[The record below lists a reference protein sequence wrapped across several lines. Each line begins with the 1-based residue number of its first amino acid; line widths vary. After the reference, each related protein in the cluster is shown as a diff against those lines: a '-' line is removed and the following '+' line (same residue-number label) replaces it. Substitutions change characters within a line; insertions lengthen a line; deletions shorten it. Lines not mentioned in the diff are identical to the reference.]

1 MNTDFLKYNRN
12 GNIKYLHVDY
22 NLINDLYV
30 PPKVKILTASF
41 NKLEK
46 DNLLK
51 EAVRILTLGASF
63 NKLEKDNLESVCEG
77 LHKCPELE
85 EVDFSFNN
93 VRKGTNYKLK
103 LLSGNP
109 KLKHI
114 DGLKVTKIDREMME

>member
-30 PPKVKILTASF
+30 PPKVKILT
-41 NKLEK
+41 
-46 DNLLK
+46 
-51 EAVRILTLGASF
+51 ASF